1 MKTAIFYSSNHGTTA
16 KVAELLAQK
25 MTNSQTQIFN
35 LKKLKNT
42 DLTVFDTIII
52 GGSVH
57 AGNIQSSVRKFCTKN
72 MVELLNK
79 RLALYLCCMNEPGFD
94 VQFERAFPELLRKKA
109 LSSKIIGGEFLF
121 DKMNFFEKA
130 IVKKVSKV
138 NGTVSKID
146 YSKIEEMAKELEG
159 VNIIGI

>member
-35 LKKLKNT
+35 LKKLKNA
-42 DLTVFDTIII
+42 DLTAFDTIII

-57 AGNIQSSVRKFCTKN
+57 AGNIQSSVKKFCSKN

-79 RLALYLCCMNEPGFD
+79 RLALYLCCMNEPEYD

-109 LSSKIIGGEFLF
+109 VSSKITGGEFLF

-146 YSKIEEMAKELEG
+146 YSKIEEMAKELEDI
-159 VNIIGI
+159 NRI